1 MRNHGNNYAEV
12 NWMEPAGSGKEE
24 PESRQ
29 EHAAGMNEQPGNGE
43 IPDGTGMNEHSGNGE
58 LPSGSGSIGLTINQ
72 EKEADGHPHRTLPGG
87 MPAAKKGGTGEAAP
101 PGETQKKRDR
111 VKKPVIEV
119 VRKTELQGM
128 SALPSHEDPA
138 RIRRRTEQD
147 LKDAD
152 ADIPYAKTEKA
163 VRDLVCSLIER
174 QDRMNTEIFLE
185 INGMQEDIGMLKD
198 QVYKLK
204 TMKTGPAAGTKK

>member
-1 MRNHGNNYAEV
+1 
-12 NWMEPAGSGKEE
+12 
-24 PESRQ
+24 
-29 EHAAGMNEQPGNGE
+29 MNEQPGNGE

-58 LPSGSGSIGLTINQ
+58 LPSGSGSIGHTINQ
-72 EKEADGHPHRTLPGG
+72 EKEADGHPHQTLPGG

-101 PGETQKKRDR
+101 PNETQKKSDR

-119 VRKTELQGM
+119 VRKTELQQI
-128 SALPSHEDPA
+128 SAQPSHEDPA
-138 RIRRRTEQD
+138 QIRRRTERD

-152 ADIPYAKTEKA
+152 ADIPYAKTERA

-174 QDRMNTEIFLE
+174 QDRMNISFFLE
-185 INGMQEDIGMLKD
+185 INGMQEDIAMLKD

-204 TMKTGPAAGTKK
+204 NKKTGPAAGTKK